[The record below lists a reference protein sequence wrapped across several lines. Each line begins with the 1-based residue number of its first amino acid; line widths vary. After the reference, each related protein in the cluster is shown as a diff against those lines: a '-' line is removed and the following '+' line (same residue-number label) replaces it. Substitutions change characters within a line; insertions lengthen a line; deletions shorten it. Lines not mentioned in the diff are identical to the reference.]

1 MDWWTMDMNILVKY
15 GISGVKVLGNIS
27 YNSVMT
33 EHDEM
38 YKFDNK
44 ARRQCIYLHMWYIYK
59 IYPTMK

>member
-1 MDWWTMDMNILVKY
+1 MNILVRRKDE
-15 GISGVKVLGNIS
+15 ISGVKVLGNIS